1 MPRDGDKVMN
11 LPFDA
16 SLDVTL
22 VKGSNRM
29 RYSIAAAGPNAWVV
43 TVEHVAPVPG
53 ASTNVLTTPEAVVA
67 SWEAVHREI
76 DLAVTCGGWSSLAV
90 DEGLHVRNGRGRT
103 SADA

>member
-1 MPRDGDKVMN
+1 MGGTVMN

-22 VKGSNRM
+22 VKGPNRM
-29 RYSIAAAGPNAWVV
+29 RYSIVASGPHAWMV

-53 ASTNVLTTPEAVVA
+53 ASTHVLTTPEAVIA
-67 SWEAVHREI
+67 SWEALNREI
-76 DLAVTCGGWSSLAV
+76 DLAVTFGGWSSSSA
-90 DEGLHVRNGRGRT
+90 DEGLHVRSGRGRT